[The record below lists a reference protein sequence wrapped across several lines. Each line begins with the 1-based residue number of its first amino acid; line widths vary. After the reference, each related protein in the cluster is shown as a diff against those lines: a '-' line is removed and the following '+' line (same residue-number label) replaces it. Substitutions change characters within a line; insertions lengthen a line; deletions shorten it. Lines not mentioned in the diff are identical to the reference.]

1 MSEAQNTK
9 LSEVIYLAKLF
20 QFIMFPVWLQGKDA
34 THLVLPVPKEQNC
47 L

>member
-20 QFIMFPVWLQGKDA
+20 QFIMFPVW
-34 THLVLPVPKEQNC
+34 
-47 L
+47 